1 MDPVH
6 PRIQE
11 FESVRYNTQVQWG
24 SKGEQN
30 KITKAEY
37 KPGLYFV
44 SKFQPMFSFTRAILN
59 SCWRE
64 DCSLMSLLTG
74 YPYAACSSNG
84 SDSAAATSLIKSFG
98 QLSSMRFHR
107 NVNETTALQR
117 YYQVSLQRRKDDYL
131 PFFLRSVKS
140 CLDQFEDRVG
150 RNTTPSF
157 MIVRTVDRISLGKS
171 QKNRFISLPNSILV
185 LSLSSHDREYL
196 RKILQYSAYWSASL
210 DYSDIVD
217 SPAAQT
223 ISFEPHICRGSSPLI
238 VTASPANVARVLLSE
253 SNVYDASEQRIK
265 PAAARKSVYFYL
277 TNNSMLTCM
286 DYQLA
291 FRRVLILMKDSMGL
305 VWNRYKKNLGYS
317 MGLKETDF
325 IFLNWSHWESSAL
338 GILKSLHSPTN
349 TTLQEIG
356 SSDSDRA
363 SFWSAD
369 ASAMMDSILSPTN
382 KKVIIIEDLFFS
394 QSKVHLLYEVIKF
407 IVKVDDRATLQV
419 NVSLDSLLCAHIM
432 TTHFMGMIRTVDV
445 VNKANMDLAYASE
458 SLVCAV
464 KDYYKESPLQLS
476 TLNIPAP
483 LNSVCNMSTLPSP
496 YHRGSVGADLSDF
509 EKFHANGVSERFV
522 RKCKL
527 RYSKRTF
534 LTEVRAHPVVLLARP
549 GIESVNVRLLIE
561 HSTGIYSGAMETNAT
576 LTDMLHG
583 EGFCGQRL
591 SAVQANPHD
600 VTVKLARA
608 GHAVVSL
615 TNSGRK
621 KCMRGMIR
629 GFSKAALVVRD
640 PFAHV
645 WALLQDLKNA
655 VQSIRNLP
663 HWNKL
668 FHT

>member
-44 SKFQPMFSFTRAILN
+44 SKFQPLLSSTRAILN
-59 SCWRE
+59 SCWRD

-84 SDSAAATSLIKSFG
+84 SDSSVSLSLKS
-98 QLSSMRFHR
+98 LDNPPSSMVGLQR
-107 NVNETTALQR
+107 NVNETTVLRR
-117 YYQVSLQRRKDDYL
+117 YYQVYLQRRRNDYL

-140 CLDQFEDRVG
+140 CLNQFEDRVVG
-150 RNTTPSF
+150 RNTTLSF
-157 MIVRTVDRISLGKS
+157 LKEVRSVGSNSLGKS
-171 QKNRFISLPNSILV
+171 QNYRFMTLPNSILV

-196 RKILQYSAYWSASL
+196 RKILQYGAYWSASL
-210 DYSDIVD
+210 DYSDTV

-223 ISFEPHICRGSSPLI
+223 VSFEPHICRGSSPLI
-238 VTASPANVARVLLSE
+238 VTASPTNVARVLLSE
-253 SNVYDASEQRIK
+253 SNVYDASGQRIK
-265 PAAARKSVYFYL
+265 PAVARKSVYFYL

-305 VWNRYKKNLGYS
+305 VWNRYKKNLGFS

-349 TTLQEIG
+349 TTSQEIG
-356 SSDSDRA
+356 SFESGRG

-369 ASAMMDSILSPTN
+369 ASAVMDSIVSANN

-394 QSKVHLLYEVIKF
+394 QSKVRLLYDVIKF
-407 IVKVDDRATLQV
+407 IVKVDDRATLQA
-419 NVSLDSLLCAHIM
+419 NVSLESLLCAHIM

-445 VNKANMDLAYASE
+445 VNKASMDLAYASE

-476 TLNIPAP
+476 TLNIPAA
-483 LNSVCNMSTLPSP
+483 LNSVCNMSALP
-496 YHRGSVGADLSDF
+496 HRDTDVVIGSSGADLRDL
-509 EKFHANGVSERFV
+509 ETFHSTGVSERFV

-549 GIESVNVRLLIE
+549 G
-561 HSTGIYSGAMETNAT
+561 
-576 LTDMLHG
+576 
-583 EGFCGQRL
+583 
-591 SAVQANPHD
+591 
-600 VTVKLARA
+600 
-608 GHAVVSL
+608 
-615 TNSGRK
+615 
-621 KCMRGMIR
+621 
-629 GFSKAALVVRD
+629 
-640 PFAHV
+640 
-645 WALLQDLKNA
+645 
-655 VQSIRNLP
+655 
-663 HWNKL
+663 
-668 FHT
+668 